1 MKVIL
6 ITDIFGVTEHLLQ
19 IQQGIARAGWACEVL
34 DPYCGVGRQFMS
46 ESVAYES
53 FMAECGHKPYCDLVI
68 SKLETAD
75 CPCVVIGFS
84 AGASAAWKAL
94 DRLSPDAV
102 SQLIGFYPSQIRHH
116 LAVNPSVPVSLVFP
130 AFESHFD
137 LGAVMVSLA
146 KKSLLMLSQTQYGHG
161 FINFYSSAYHKFA
174 SSQYIDLLCNP
185 KLLKEPTSMQTELA
199 RLSDKMLER

>member
-1 MKVIL
+1 MKVTL
-6 ITDIFGVTEHLLQ
+6 ITDIFGVTDHLLQ
-19 IQQGIARAGWACEVL
+19 IQQGIAGAGWVCEVL
-34 DPYCGVGRQFMS
+34 DPYCGVERQFTS

-53 FMAECGHKPYCDLVI
+53 FIAECGHKKYCDLVI
-68 SKLETAD
+68 SNLEAAD

-94 DRLSPDAV
+94 DRIGSDVV

-130 AFESHFD
+130 AFEAHFD
-137 LGAVMVSLA
+137 LDAVMVSLA
-146 KKSLLMLSQTQYGHG
+146 KKSLLMLSQTQYEHG
-161 FINFYSSAYHKFA
+161 FINFYSSAYHKLA

-185 KLLKEPTSMQTELA
+185 KLLKDPTSMQVELA
-199 RLSDKMLER
+199 RLSNKILDR